1 MYIQHNKKLFSDMYI
16 VILNDDRSD
25 SKMLGIPPTQT
36 LTNIIHVGQGRC
48 DIININAVI
57 SSEHNDTSPEK
68 RIKLD
73 ESISTIHPDKTDIYQ
88 SIMECNFIICISYDS
103 YKKYISSLNSCDNLI
118 AILKKKCVSFNYL
131 FDYIT
136 MLPGTPSIH
145 DQKYSIPT

>member
-1 MYIQHNKKLFSDMYI
+1 
-16 VILNDDRSD
+16 
-25 SKMLGIPPTQT
+25 MLGIPPTQT

-57 SSEHNDTSPEK
+57 STEHNDTSPEK

-73 ESISTIHPDKTDIYQ
+73 ESISTFHPNKTNKTDIYQ
-88 SIMECNFIICISYDS
+88 SIMECNFIICICYDS
-103 YKKYISSLNSCDNLI
+103 YKRYISSLNSSDNLG
-118 AILKKKCVSFNYL
+118 AIMKKKCVTFNYL